1 MTDRLQPRPGRP
13 DSAEVSELR
22 AIAVAQPALADAVQ
36 MQIELIEFARRIQ
49 TRVATLPGRR
59 PAASI
64 ADRLQR
70 GQRLLEV
77 DDVPF
82 DWPDLRLSLRQ
93 VSDILMRYGTVE
105 IADHQALVGL
115 AREGDSLVA
124 VVGAWYGESAAAP
137 ADRAP
142 SPLRSGYP
150 AVLDEVL
157 TLAARPFLIRAVE
170 MAARNLPETGWPH
183 AWCLFCGALP
193 DLAVIQA
200 NGERH
205 LICSRCFA
213 RWAWDPLACLWCN
226 AHGTG
231 AVRTFASPDRRYRV
245 YGCTK
250 CRRYLK
256 AYDMRGARRPVMP
269 LVDAIATL
277 PLDAAAV
284 QQGFGE

>member
-1 MTDRLQPRPGRP
+1 MTERLHPRPGRP

-22 AIAVAQPALADAVQ
+22 AIAAAQPALADAVQ
-36 MQIELIEFARRIQ
+36 MQIELIELARRIQ

-59 PAASI
+59 PVASI
-64 ADRLQR
+64 ADRLRQ

-93 VSDILMRYGTVE
+93 VSDILVRYGTVDSS
-105 IADHQALVGL
+105 DHLALVGL
-115 AREGDSLVA
+115 AREGDTLVG

-137 ADRAP
+137 ADRVP
-142 SPLRSGYP
+142 SQERSGYP

-157 TLAARPFLIRAVE
+157 TLATRPFLIRAVE
-170 MAARNLPETGWPH
+170 VAARSLPEAGWPH
-183 AWCLFCGALP
+183 PWCLFCGALP
-193 DLAVIQA
+193 DLAVIQPD
-200 NGERH
+200 GERH
-205 LICSRCFA
+205 LICSRCLA
-213 RWAWDPLACLWCN
+213 RWAWDPSACPWCT
-226 AHGTG
+226 ADGSG
-231 AVRTFASPDRRYRV
+231 SVRTFASPDRRYRV
-245 YGCTK
+245 YGCMK

-269 LVDAIATL
+269 LVDAIGTL